1 MRSASQFSQV
11 SSCHN
16 TELKKKGDFD
26 MKVEDI
32 KKVAVMGAGDMGH
45 GIAEVALLAGYKVAM
60 RDIEQ
65 RFVDK
70 GLARIKESLEKLAEK
85 QKITEENKK
94 AMLANIGIFV
104 DIGEAVKDADFIIE
118 AVPEI
123 MNLKK
128 EVFQALDKSAPE
140 HAILASNTSTMSI
153 TEIASATKRPDKV
166 VGMHFFNPA
175 VLMRLVEVIKG
186 DKTSEET
193 MKVTYDISLK
203 MNKVPVRVEKDAV
216 GFIYNRVIAPSGI
229 LLGAIIEKGLA
240 TPEEIDARMKK
251 LGMPMG
257 PYETMDYVGLDIHYH
272 VLLYLGEKLSPDFK
286 PGKWLKEKVDAGTL
300 GKKTGK
306 GIYDWSKGRPEID
319 LAKAKEDF
327 DPTDLIAVQVNEATK
342 LLEEGVVNSPDD
354 IDKAMINGGGG
365 VGPFQLA
372 KGIGYDK
379 IAKRCEELAKQFDIK
394 TFEPTKTLK
403 SGKL

>member
-1 MRSASQFSQV
+1 
-11 SSCHN
+11 
-16 TELKKKGDFD
+16 

-70 GLARIKESLEKLAEK
+70 GLARIRESLEKLAEK
-85 QKITEENKK
+85 QKITEDNKK

-128 EVFQALDKSAPE
+128 EVFKALDELAPK

-153 TEIASATKRPDKV
+153 TEIASATTRPDKV

-175 VLMRLVEVIKG
+175 VLMKLVEVIKG

-193 MKVTYDISLK
+193 MKVTYDVSLK
-203 MNKVPVRVEKDAV
+203 MNKIPVRVEKDTA

-229 LLGAIIEKGLA
+229 LLGAIIDKGLA

-272 VLLYLGEKLSPDFK
+272 VLLYLGEELSPDFK
-286 PGKWLKEKVDAGTL
+286 PAKWLKEKVDAGTL

-306 GIYDWSKGRPEID
+306 GIFDWSKGRPEID

-342 LLEEGVVNSPDD
+342 LLEEGVVSSTDD
-354 IDKAMINGGGG
+354 VDKAMINGGGG
-365 VGPFQLA
+365 IGPFQLA

-379 IAKRCEELAKQFDIK
+379 IAKRCEELAKQFGIK
-394 TFEPTKTLK
+394 TFEPTDTLK